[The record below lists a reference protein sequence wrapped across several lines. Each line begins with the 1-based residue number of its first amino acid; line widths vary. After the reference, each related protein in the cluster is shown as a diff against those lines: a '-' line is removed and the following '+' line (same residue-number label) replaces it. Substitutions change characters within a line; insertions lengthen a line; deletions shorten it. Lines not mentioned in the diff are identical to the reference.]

1 MGRLGT
7 ETAFSVL
14 AKAKVLEARG
24 RDIIHLEIGEPDF
37 DTADHIVEAGCRALR
52 SGETHYTPT
61 AGIPELREA
70 IAADVAKSRG
80 IEVDPAQV
88 VVTPGG
94 KPIMFFAI
102 LALVEAGDEVLMP
115 NPAFPIYESM
125 VDFVGGTPVFVPLR
139 QENGFRFDLD
149 EFTAGLGDKT
159 RLVILNSPANPTGGV
174 FTAEDIRGIAEIL
187 RERPEVVVLS
197 DEIYSRLLYTGSFAS
212 IASEPGFGP
221 KGRTIILDG
230 FSKTYAMTGWRLG
243 YGVMPEALAEQVTKL
258 QVNSN
263 SCTAAATQHAG
274 LAALAG
280 PQGPDRG
287 RPQRAAWRRVHLP
300 GGRLLRIPERLGHG
314 PPRRGAR
321 GPAPRRGRGRLPL
334 RHRLRPPRRGPPAV
348 LLRQQPREHL
358 PGPRPHER
366 GPGPK
371 NPVGSG
377 RTPVPPRPPA
387 TPATSHFTVDPKHE
401 FVVE

>member
-1 MGRLGT
+1 MKLAGRMGSLGT

-14 AKAKVLEARG
+14 AKAKALEAQG
-24 RDIIHLEIGEPDF
+24 KDIIHLEIGEPDF

-70 IAADVAKSRG
+70 IAEDVAKSRG
-80 IEVDPAQV
+80 IGVDPAQV

-102 LALVEAGDEVLMP
+102 LALVEPGDEVLMP

-149 EFTAGLGDKT
+149 EFREGLGEKT
-159 RLVILNSPANPTGGV
+159 RMVILNSPANPTGGV

-187 RERPEVVVLS
+187 RERPDVVVLS
-197 DEIYSRLLYTGSFAS
+197 DEIYARLLYSGSFAS
-212 IASEPGFGP
+212 IASEKGFAP
-221 KGRTIILDG
+221 DERTIILDG

-274 LAALAG
+274 LAALSG
-280 PQGPDRG
+280 PQDAVDRMLEEFRARRDLIVAGLNDLPGVECISPQGAFYAFPRVSGTG
-287 RPQRAAWRRVHLP
+287 RPADELADLLLEEAGVACLSGTAFGRHGEGHLRLSYANSRENISRALDRM
-300 GGRLLRIPERLGHG
+300 HG
-314 PPRRGAR
+314 A
-321 GPAPRRGRGRLPL
+321 L
-334 RHRLRPPRRGPPAV
+334 
-348 LLRQQPREHL
+348 
-358 PGPRPHER
+358 
-366 GPGPK
+366 
-371 NPVGSG
+371 S
-377 RTPVPPRPPA
+377 RTA
-387 TPATSHFTVDPKHE
+387 H
-401 FVVE
+401 